1 MDEDFLQF
9 AFNNDSEAIVT
20 ALAAVLAREPSTVRL
35 IGSPAST
42 NYLCSGLQQR
52 GYQVDR
58 CVWSYAEALPTGGL
72 GEGILCEVPKSFED
86 WAKCAA
92 LTADGRVRP
101 IWRLVLPLSLLREML
116 SKYEYNAATLQEL
129 LMVYRG
135 RAEEQVGRRVNQHIE
150 RIEQYFPLQG
160 KRVIEFGPSDGNHT
174 ADLVASGAAHVLAVE
189 GRPENVIKLLVAKYV
204 MGWQNLDVAM
214 DNFQSPG
221 SWAARRYDLVYAQ
234 GVYYHCQNPLIFLD
248 MLTRLGDVIFI
259 GGWAATDEK
268 PLSPWIALEHD
279 GEIFRGKAYAE
290 SHHFLSG
297 LAKQSYMLGRTEIER
312 FLACRGFVTKYCDVT
327 IDQDGLS
334 TEFVRL
340 LAMKTPE
347 IERPAAAA

>member
-1 MDEDFLQF
+1 MDDDFLQF
-9 AFNNDSEAIVT
+9 AFNNDGEAIVT
-20 ALAAVLAREPSTVRL
+20 ALAAALARQPGTVRL
-35 IGSPAST
+35 IGSTAST
-42 NYLCSGLQQR
+42 DYLCTGLQQL
-52 GYQVDR
+52 GHKVDR
-58 CVWSYAEALPTGGL
+58 RVWSYSEALPAGGL
-72 GEGILCEVPKSFED
+72 GQGILCEVPKSFED

-129 LMVYRG
+129 LTVYRG
-135 RAEEQVGRRVNQHIE
+135 RAEERVGRRTNEHIE
-150 RIEQYFPLQG
+150 RIEQYFPLRG
-160 KRVIEFGPSDGNHT
+160 KRIIEFGPSDGNHT

-221 SWAARRYDLVYAQ
+221 SWAERRYDFIYAQ

-268 PLSPWIALEHD
+268 PASPWIALEHD
-279 GEIFRGKAYAE
+279 GLTFRGKAYVE
-290 SHHFLSG
+290 SRHFLSG
-297 LAKQSYMLGRTEIER
+297 LAMQSYMLDRVEIER
-312 FLACRGFVTKYCDVT
+312 FLALRGFVTKYCDVT
-327 IDQDGLS
+327 IDKDGLS

-340 LAMKTPE
+340 LAMKTSA
-347 IERPAAAA
+347 IETAATAA